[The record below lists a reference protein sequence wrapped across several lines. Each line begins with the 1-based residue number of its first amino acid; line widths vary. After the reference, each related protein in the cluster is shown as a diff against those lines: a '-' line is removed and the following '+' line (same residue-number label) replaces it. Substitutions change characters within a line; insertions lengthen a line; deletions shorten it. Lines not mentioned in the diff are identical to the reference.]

1 MGYNIVHDNGSI
13 FIYLAVVGSDICESQ
28 ENSRL

>member
-13 FIYLAVVGSDICESQ
+13 FICLAGYVLFSGVS
-28 ENSRL
+28 L